1 MVYGIQTG
9 PLKQSFQV
17 GSYTHGHLVWEGAPN
32 KQAPNFIVFFFAGTN
47 FIVLAVI
54 NTEGV
59 QRGKGERSI
68 RR

>member
-32 KQAPNFIVFFFAGTN
+32 KQAPNFIVFFLREQTS
-47 FIVLAVI
+47 L
-54 NTEGV
+54 
-59 QRGKGERSI
+59 SWLL
-68 RR
+68 

>member
-17 GSYTHGHLVWEGAPN
+17 GSYTLVHLVWEGAP
-32 KQAPNFIVFFFAGTN
+32 N

-54 NTEGV
+54 NTGGV
-59 QRGKGERSI
+59 QGGKGERSI